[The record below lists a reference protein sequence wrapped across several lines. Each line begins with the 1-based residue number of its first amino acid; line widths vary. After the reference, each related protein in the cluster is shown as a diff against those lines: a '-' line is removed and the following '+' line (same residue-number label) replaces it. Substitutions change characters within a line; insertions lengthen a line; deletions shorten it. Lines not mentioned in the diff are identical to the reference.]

1 MPRIYRS
8 AQGQLINLDA
18 LVLMNEK
25 TQAVGNM
32 KVNANGDEI
41 DSNGAVIKSKEQKM
55 QEYYNPNQQSAKHH
69 LKGKR

>member
-18 LVLMNEK
+18 LVLLNEK

-32 KVNANGDEI
+32 KVNANGDDI
-41 DSNGAVIKSKEQKM
+41 TPDGTIIKTRNEKM
-55 QEYYNPNQQSAKHH
+55 QEYYDKNQQSATHH

>member
-8 AQGQLINLDA
+8 AQGQLVNLDA
-18 LVLMNEK
+18 LVLLNEK

-32 KVNANGDEI
+32 KVNANGDDI
-41 DSNGAVIKSKEQKM
+41 APDGTIIKTRNEKM
-55 QEYYNPNQQSAKHH
+55 QEYYDKNQQSSTHH

>member
-18 LVLMNEK
+18 LVLLNEK

-32 KVNANGDEI
+32 KVNANGDDI
-41 DSNGAVIKSKEQKM
+41 DSDGNIVKSRNDKM
-55 QEYYNPNQQSAKHH
+55 RDYYDNQQSATHH
-69 LKGKR
+69 VKGKR